1 MVLLKTTLAA
11 GLVFCG
17 VSGAAVQAEAEQIG
31 YGRLIVND
39 FLGDGHDRWRSG
51 SIVGSHMFG
60 QPWQGQHPD
69 GFGDIIE
76 LRILGQVIAPANL
89 QTPDP
94 VDRPYA
100 GALSLGAHT
109 HFERGGFDV
118 ALGADVT
125 LVGPSSGIGDLQSW
139 LHDAFGI
146 APPSD
151 AVLGSQVADKVS
163 LTGVAEVG
171 YEVEVSEN
179 ARIRPF
185 VEARAGDETLLRAGF
200 DLTIGQFGHD
210 ELLVRDPIS
219 GQRYQT
225 TYQNRQ
231 GWSFLAGADFAV
243 VDSSIYL
250 PASFGV
256 TLEDTRERY
265 RLGLNWQ
272 GESSSVYYG
281 ATWLSPEFTGQSEGQ
296 VVGAIRI
303 RFDF

>member
-1 MVLLKTTLAA
+1 MGFLKSILAA
-11 GLVFCG
+11 GLVF
-17 VSGAAVQAEAEQIG
+17 GAFTGAPLQAQAEQIG
-31 YGRLIVND
+31 YGRLVLND

-51 SIVGSHMFG
+51 SIVGSHLYG
-60 QPWQGQHPD
+60 QPWQGQRPQ
-69 GFGDIIE
+69 GFGEIVE
-76 LRILGQVIAPANL
+76 LRILGQVIAPADF

-100 GALSLGAHT
+100 GALSIGAHT
-109 HFERGGFDV
+109 HFERAGFDI
-118 ALGADVT
+118 AMGADLT

-146 APPSD
+146 AGPSD
-151 AVLGSQVADKVS
+151 AVLNSQVGDKLA

-171 YEVEVSEN
+171 YALDLSDT
-179 ARIRPF
+179 AQLRPF

-200 DLTIGQFGHD
+200 DLTFGQFGRG
-210 ELLVRDPIS
+210 ELLVRDAIS

-225 TYQNRQ
+225 TYQNRP

-243 VDSSIYL
+243 VESSIYL
-250 PASFGV
+250 PASSGV

-265 RLGLNWQ
+265 RIGVNWQ

-296 VVGAIRI
+296 VVGAMRI